1 MWTFSSI
8 HEIGYISLFVISFL
22 VLVLFLI
29 VKTRQDASRFR
40 EEAERLEKSKEMLE
54 FEKELIKFE
63 RDIYKEIM
71 TS

>member
-1 MWTFSSI
+1 MWIFSSI

-22 VLVLFLI
+22 VLALLLLL
-29 VKTRQDASRFR
+29 KTRQEASKLR
-40 EEAERLEKSKEMLE
+40 EKAERLEKSKEMLE